1 MKTTKTSTILPKT
14 EFYNILDE
22 IVPGGSI
29 EVAKNEASKRKIY
42 LERISMDGLE
52 EMYEY
57 SKNPSMYKYLE
68 LTKPPKSIGDIKK
81 YLNNLLDQVGKEK
94 MDRNRMMWFIK
105 RIEDSKII
113 GTTSLLNIQ
122 YNSQRTEWGIGLGP
136 AYWGKG
142 FSFETFRLLKIYIF
156 EVLHLNRI
164 EGQTRID
171 NEAVISLLITMG
183 AVKEGIARQFYRNA
197 HGHYY
202 DCWVYSLL
210 AKDYFNLDY
219 LEVKKFTDKGI
230 SHEMIATIIADVLS
244 VKKVNINDSIETL
257 SSWDSLSHIS
267 IILEIEKK
275 TGVKFSQKDIA
286 GATSVKEIHR
296 IIN

>member
-1 MKTTKTSTILPKT
+1 MLPKK
-14 EFYNILDE
+14 EFFRILDE
-22 IVPGGSI
+22 VLPGGTFD
-29 EVAKNEASKRKIY
+29 EAINDFSKRKIY
-42 LERISMDGLE
+42 FEKISMDGLE
-52 EMYEY
+52 QMYEY
-57 SKNPSMYKYLE
+57 SKDPRMYKYLE
-68 LTKPPKSIGDIKK
+68 RTQPPQSISDTEE
-81 YLNNLLDQVGKEK
+81 YLRSFMDQVGTKVV
-94 MDRNRMMWFIK
+94 DRTRMMWFIK
-105 RIEDSKII
+105 RIEDSIII

-136 AYWGKG
+136 TYWGKG

-183 AVKEGIARQFYRNA
+183 AVKEGVARQFYRNV

-210 AKDYFNLDY
+210 AEDYFKSDY
-219 LEVKKFTDKGI
+219 VKVKKIADKEI
-230 SHEMIATIIADVLS
+230 NYKTIATIIADVLS

-267 IILEIEKK
+267 IIIEIEKK

-286 GATSVKEIHR
+286 GATSIKEIHK